1 MQQQFSRELERSRKR
16 SDGSAASGASPHLA
30 YAVCI
35 SYVKEEQREGVCR
48 TGKERAEL
56 GSRTPRAS
64 NVGHERIF
72 SIAVLLQRVV
82 GTRYAMSGIPQKSS
96 RTK

>member
-1 MQQQFSRELERSRKR
+1 
-16 SDGSAASGASPHLA
+16 
-30 YAVCI
+30 VC
-35 SYVKEEQREGVCR
+35 K

-72 SIAVLLQRVV
+72 SIALLLQRVV

-96 RTK
+96 RTKQLQCLVCLPLGRCLLLPLDKKYEIPMLF